1 MFELTGYIERS
12 KTNEDSRYI
21 YFPKRFSK
29 MFQDPFIVES
39 TKDEYCDMI
48 WEWFESY
55 TKHEEINDREGFI
68 DFDGNPFSSVGV
80 KTKKDLVGKLIINS
94 AEDNTIP
101 YSLFELI
108 EETFNGRRIHLG

>member
-1 MFELTGYIERS
+1 MFELTGHIERS
-12 KTNEDSRYI
+12 KTNEDSKYI

-29 MFQDPFIVES
+29 MFQEPFIVES
-39 TKDEYCDMI
+39 ANDKYCDMI
-48 WEWFESY
+48 WDWFESY
-55 TKHEEINDREGFI
+55 EEHEKSNKENGFI
-68 DFDGNPFSSVGV
+68 DFDGDPFSSVGV

-94 AEDNTIP
+94 ADDNTIP